1 MNAIHVSQANYAKHS
16 SRQGTGGG
24 TAGAFSP
31 PAAATW
37 PKVNNTPVQF
47 PARPPRRSA
56 LRLGYVPL
64 VHAAPLFAAAE
75 FGFFRRHG
83 LDVRLCRELGWA
95 SIREKIIGGEL
106 DAAQA
111 LAPMPLALTLGI
123 GSVRC
128 PALTALVLNLHG
140 NALVVARRLWMAGL
154 HEDVPLAQLAR
165 RREEPLTFAIVH
177 AHSSHAFLLKRW
189 LGHQGLAEG
198 RDFRLVVVPPPQ
210 MVHHLRAGHV
220 DGCCV
225 GEPWGTLAVQAGVG
239 VITALSAELAPDHP
253 EKVLLV
259 REVFAE
265 SRHAEHL
272 ALVAALLE
280 ACAWCASPAN
290 RPALLDLLADRAG
303 LQVPRA
309 ALEPVLTGD
318 YDLGACRRAHQPEA
332 IIFHGGDA
340 NEPGLRHARW
350 IAGCLD
356 TPGAAAAPLLQRT
369 FRADLYRDALSLP
382 VPSRHFQPESILETH
397 LV

>member
-1 MNAIHVSQANYAKHS
+1 MPI
-16 SRQGTGGG
+16 G
-24 TAGAFSP
+24 
-31 PAAATW
+31 PAQ
-37 PKVNNTPVQF
+37 VRTP
-47 PARPPRRSA
+47 APRRA
-56 LRLGYVPL
+56 PLRLGYVPL
-64 VHAAPLFAAAE
+64 IHAAPLFAAAE
-75 FGFFRRHG
+75 LGLFRARG
-83 LDVRLCRELGWA
+83 LEVRLCRELGWA
-95 SIREKIIGGEL
+95 TIRDKILSGEL
-106 DAAQA
+106 EAAQA
-111 LAPMPLALTLGI
+111 LGPMPLALTLGI

-128 PALTALVLNLHG
+128 PALTALVLNVHG
-140 NALVVARRLWMAGL
+140 NALIVARRLWMAGL

-198 RDFRLVVVPPPQ
+198 RDFRLVVVPPSQ

-220 DGCCV
+220 DGGCV

-239 VITALSAELAPDHP
+239 VIIALSAELAPDHP
-253 EKVLLV
+253 EKVLVV

-272 ALVAALLE
+272 ALVAALRE
-280 ACAWCASPAN
+280 ACAWCAVPAN

-303 LQVPRA
+303 LEVPRA

-332 IIFHGGDA
+332 IIFNGDDV

-356 TPGAAAAPLLQRT
+356 TPEAAAATLLQRT

-382 VPSRHFQPESILETH
+382 VSSRHSQPAPTLETH
-397 LV
+397 LS